1 MPERRFIVRGG
12 LSVLQSLAYAEDV
25 GGLGGVVSQ
34 ASFRRSYVM
43 SATVAHS
50 IQLLQ
55 IASDAG
61 RSSFLAFSRSP
72 FARSFRARYSA
83 FDHKFF

>member
-1 MPERRFIVRGG
+1 MRRLVVRGG
-12 LSVLQSLAYAEDV
+12 LSALQSLANAEDI
-25 GGLGGVVSQ
+25 GGLGGIASQ
-34 ASFRRSYVM
+34 ASFRRSYV
-43 SATVAHS
+43 SPGTVVPS

-61 RSSFLAFSRSP
+61 RSSFLAFSRSL
-72 FARSFRARYSA
+72 FARSFRAMYSA